1 MGVLPLYDYERIR
14 SVIRE
19 AARSAWLE
27 LRAARPNETFYYF
40 GLVTTPNSHRPA
52 PTASSF
58 EGLDRAVAGYR
69 EQRIELLHDELR
81 WSDLESPYALYGDAH
96 FRDVEPFFDA
106 LGSPYDRAPQVNRSL
121 REAMVGALADLDA
134 DGFFGRGAARDDV
147 VLDVTVSDEAGAIA
161 RLASASRLNPATA
174 LAGYPLDRC
183 QD

>member
-1 MGVLPLYDYERIR
+1 
-14 SVIRE
+14 
-19 AARSAWLE
+19 
-27 LRAARPNETFYYF
+27 
-40 GLVTTPNSHRPA
+40 
-52 PTASSF
+52 
-58 EGLDRAVAGYR
+58 VAGYR

-106 LGSPYDRAPQVNRSL
+106 LGNPYDRAPQVNRSL